1 MFGLPLLIFRFAKYN
16 LNSLT
21 SGGVALRY
29 ITVKGRSIL
38 IFSLLIIA
46 AAVVSAAFSDG
57 AETASAKAE
66 RIIPIYCVDT
76 EEKKVAITFDAA
88 WGADDTSEIISIL
101 DEYNAK
107 ATFFVVGDW
116 ARKYP
121 DSVKAFSAAGHEI
134 ANHSNDHTLY
144 SKLSSE
150 QIKEDILL
158 CNEAIE
164 LAAGKAPTLLR
175 APSGDYTDTS
185 ERAAKE
191 MNMTTVQWSVDSL
204 DWQGLEVSEIV
215 SRVVGAADCGDIIL
229 FHNDVKNTPPALRE
243 VLRQLSEKGYSFVTV
258 SELIYHDSYRID
270 ATGKQISEVKTGN

>member
-1 MFGLPLLIFRFAKYN
+1 M
-16 LNSLT
+16 
-21 SGGVALRY
+21 RY
-29 ITVKGRSIL
+29 ITVKGRSIFL
-38 IFSLLIIA
+38 FSVLIIA
-46 AAVVSAAFSDG
+46 AVVILAAFSEG
-57 AETASAKAE
+57 AETASAGDE

-88 WGADDTSEIISIL
+88 WGADDTSEIINIL
-101 DEYNAK
+101 GEYNAK

-121 DSVKAFSAAGHEI
+121 DSLKAFSAAGHEL

-144 SKLSSE
+144 SKLGLE

-164 LAAGKAPTLLR
+164 FASGKTPTLLR
-175 APSGDYTDTS
+175 APSGDYTNTS
-185 ERAAKE
+185 EKAAKE

-215 SRVVGAADCGDIIL
+215 SRVVGAADCGAIIL

-270 ATGKQISEVKTGN
+270 ATGKQISEAQATN